1 MRYIIF
7 TFILVV
13 TQILPAQDSF
23 HKNEI
28 ESHKRAFHKWQT
40 SSAPTV
46 NQTKY
51 DVSYY
56 KLDFEVDA
64 TGHNIDGY
72 TQVDL
77 SVTDGPLSQI
87 DLNFYNNMHVTSVFS
102 GDTALTYVHDSNIL
116 TITLNQAYETG
127 SKISL
132 KIYYNG
138 NPSWSGSGAFRF
150 STYSGKP
157 HFWTLSEPYGAR
169 EWFPCKDIPEDKAD
183 SAAIVVTTDES
194 ILVASN
200 GLLISQSTQ
209 NGKATFHWKESYPIT
224 TYLISIAGY
233 AYTHYS
239 DQYETLN
246 GSIMPIEF
254 YVYPDHYSD
263 SYFRSQYAKTKDMIH
278 SFALKFGE
286 YPFVNE
292 KYGHAEF
299 LGGGGMEHQTLTS
312 LDGYGEDLISHE
324 LGHQWWG
331 DMITCK
337 NFHHIWLNEG
347 FATYCEAL
355 WIEDEYGTDS
365 YHSNMD
371 DNIYKGGGTIYV
383 QDDTDENAI
392 FDWDLSYRKASYV
405 LHMLRHIVGE
415 ETFFQIL
422 QTYYAEN
429 NLQYNVAVTEDFQEV
444 CETVSGMKLDKFF
457 QQWIYGEYY
466 PSYQYSW
473 SSTQSEGSY
482 QINLNIDQ
490 VQSNTG
496 FFWSPIDVKIDFGSS
511 DTTLVVWDS
520 LETQSFELYI
530 DQEPQGVELDPDNWI
545 LRDVEQVAAIVGET
559 KAFTPNQYM
568 LYQNYPNPFNPG
580 TVISYVLPKAENV
593 TLSVFNAL
601 GQKVKTLVSGKKGAG
616 KHSVTFDATGL
627 VSGVYIYRLTA
638 GKYSQTKKM
647 ILLQ

>member
-7 TFILVV
+7 VV
-13 TQILPAQDSF
+13 TLFVSQILPAQDTF
-23 HKNEI
+23 HKHEI
-28 ESHKRAFHKWQT
+28 ESHKRAFHKLQ
-40 SSAPTV
+40 SVLAPTA

-51 DVSYY
+51 DVSFY

-64 TGHNIDGY
+64 TGHRIDGY
-72 TQVDL
+72 TL
-77 SVTDGPLSQI
+77 INLAVTEGPLSQI
-87 DLNFYNNMHVTSVFS
+87 ELDFYNNMHVTSVLS
-102 GDTALTYVHDSNIL
+102 GETALSYVHDNNIL
-116 TITLNQAYETG
+116 TITLNQPYETG
-127 SKISL
+127 SELSFKV
-132 KIYYNG
+132 YYNG
-138 NPSWSGSGAFRF
+138 DPSWSGSGAFRF

-157 HFWTLSEPYGAR
+157 HFWSLSEPYGAR
-169 EWFPCKDIPEDKAD
+169 EWFPCKDVPEDKAD
-183 SAAIVVTTDES
+183 SVAIRVTTDEG

-200 GLLISQSTQ
+200 GLLASQTTQ
-209 NGKATFHWKESYPIT
+209 NGKTTFLWKENYPIT
-224 TYLISIAGY
+224 TYLISVAGY

-246 GSIMPIEF
+246 GGTMPIEF

-263 SYFRSQYAKTKDMIH
+263 SYFRSQYAKTKNMIH

-337 NFHHIWLNEG
+337 DFHHIWLNEG

-355 WIEDEYGTDS
+355 WVEDEYGTDS

-405 LHMLRHIVGE
+405 LHMLRHIVGD
-415 ETFFQIL
+415 ETFFAIL
-422 QTYYAEN
+422 QTYYEDTRF
-429 NLQYNVAVTEDFQEV
+429 QYNVAVTEDFQEV
-444 CETVSGMKLDKFF
+444 CETVSGLNLNKFF

-473 SSTQSEGSY
+473 SAHANSGAY
-482 QINLNIDQ
+482 RINLNIDQ
-490 VQSNTG
+490 TQTNAG
-496 FFWSPIDVKIDFGSS
+496 FFWSPIDVKINFGSS

-520 LETQSFELYI
+520 LETQSFELYVNE
-530 DQEPQGVELDPDNWI
+530 EPQSVELDPDNWI
-545 LRDVEQVAAIVGET
+545 LRDVEQVAALVNEPKT
-559 KAFTPNQYM
+559 STPAQYR
-568 LYQNYPNPFNPG
+568 LNQNYPNPFNPS
-580 TVISYVLPKAENV
+580 TVITYTLPKAGNV
-593 TLSVFNAL
+593 TLTVFNAL
-601 GQKVKTLVSGKKGAG
+601 GQKVRTLVYGKQGPG
-616 KHSVTFDATGL
+616 RYSVKFNANGL
-627 VSGVYIYRLTA
+627 FSGVYFYRLTA
-638 GKYSQTKKM
+638 GNYSTTKKM
-647 ILLQ
+647 ILLR